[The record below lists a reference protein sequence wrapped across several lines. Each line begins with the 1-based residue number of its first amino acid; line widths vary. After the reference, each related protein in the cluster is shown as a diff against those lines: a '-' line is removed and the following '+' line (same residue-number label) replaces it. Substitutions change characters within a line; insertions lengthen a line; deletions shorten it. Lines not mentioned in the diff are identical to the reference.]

1 MKFLLRTG
9 CGESLPIALRLMD
22 EGNEVVFALSEE
34 ADRTYA
40 KIGENLVLK
49 DEFKK
54 RIDWAD
60 CVIFDSNIFQLP
72 REAELCRSKGIPTIG
87 ASELSGQL
95 ENDRAFAVEVAQQV
109 GLNVPDYEEFAGH
122 GAWRVADNY
131 LKSLPSDARYV
142 WKPNGESPVS
152 TFVGDSVDQLR
163 AMLKYWEALY
173 QEHAEVP
180 NFIITEKIEGQEIST
195 EGWFNG
201 SEFYFPNHT
210 LERTRFFDGD
220 HGEKTGCAG
229 NVVWGH
235 DGPLFHTLIE
245 PMREILRGKYNG
257 PLDVNAIIDEET
269 NEPIFLE
276 YTPRF
281 GYDAIFGLMQ
291 ILSSDLGELLFNIAK
306 GLAWNGDV
314 RSDFAGMVRLHI
326 PPYPEPPSD
335 KDKNRPVG
343 LPIAGL
349 RIQDKVG
356 SFYPVEV
363 FAEEGGDG
371 LVTSG
376 PDGYVLV
383 VGGNGNSCES
393 AMNAAYDRADK
404 VTIPCVRYRL
414 DLAEKLQ
421 EVYQLIKL
429 TGWLGERQ
437 LKTVFTRRS

>member
-40 KIGENLVLK
+40 KIGEGLVVK
-49 DEFKK
+49 GDFKK
-54 RIDWAD
+54 ALEWAD
-60 CVIFDSNIFQLP
+60 CVVFDSNIFELP
-72 REAELCRSKGIPTIG
+72 REAEMCREKGIPTLG
-87 ASELSGQL
+87 SSKLSGFL
-95 ENDRAFAVEVAQQV
+95 ENDRAYAVETANQV
-109 GLNVPDYEEFAGH
+109 GLNVREYEEFV
-122 GAWRVADNY
+122 GASAWVAAERY
-131 LKSLPSDARYV
+131 IKSLPTNSRWV

-152 TFVGDSVDQLR
+152 TFVSDSIEQLSR
-163 AMLKYWEALY
+163 MFLYWKALY
-173 QEHAEVP
+173 EEHKEIP

-201 SEFYFPNHT
+201 KDFYFPNHT

-229 NVVWGH
+229 NVVWLH
-235 DGPLFHTLIE
+235 DGPLFHTLVE

-257 PLDVNAIIDEET
+257 PLDINAIIDEET

-291 ILSSDLGELLFNIAK
+291 ILDSDLGELFFNIAK
-306 GLAWNGDV
+306 GLDWTGNI

-335 KDKNRPVG
+335 KDKQRPVG
-343 LPIAGL
+343 LPIDGVKM
-349 RIQDKVG
+349 QDKVG
-356 SFYPVEV
+356 PFYPVEV
-363 FAEEGGDG
+363 FTEEDA
-371 LVTSG
+371 LITAG
-376 PDGYVLV
+376 PDGYVMV
-383 VGGNGNSCES
+383 VGGNGDTPEE
-393 AMNAAYDRADK
+393 AMNAAYRRADS

-414 DLAEKLQ
+414 DLADKLQ
-421 EVYQLIKL
+421 EVYHLIKM
-429 TGWLGERQ
+429 TGWLGEKQ
-437 LKTVFTRRS
+437 LRTVFTRRS